1 MRLEITG
8 NISALQLQ
16 EVVAEAYDKWVE
28 KMIADNPDMDDLMT
42 HADAKITG
50 ITVNFQFKP
59 ESTTDWQVLTT
70 DNHEGIPEVLVVTAQ
85 TDEAGN
91 LLWDTVKDNDGDS
104 NFSEVEALNTAGTN
118 SIADKPE
125 IQSVYADKQ
134 LVNSAVYSM
143 FNGTTV
149 NVIQTADETVVQ
161 AYVLQ
166 DTAKHSEPKLISEVA
181 FPLETY
187 SELTAHYAELA
198 EL

>member
-28 KMIADNPDMDDLMT
+28 KMIADNPEMDDLMT

-50 ITVNFQFKP
+50 VTVDFQFKP

-70 DNHEGIPEVLVVTAQ
+70 DNHEGIPEVLVVTAE
-85 TDEAGN
+85 TDDEGN
-91 LLWDTVKDNDGDS
+91 LMWDTVKDNDGDS
-104 NFSEVEALNTAGTN
+104 NFSEVEAIITAGTQG
-118 SIADKPE
+118 ITDKPE
-125 IQSVYADKQ
+125 IESVYADKIP
-134 LVNSAVYSM
+134 VKADVYSM
-143 FNGTTV
+143 FNGNTV
-149 NVIQTADETVVQ
+149 NVIKLEDETVVQ
-161 AYVLQ
+161 VYVLQ

-181 FPLETY
+181 FPLEAY
-187 SELTAHYAELA
+187 SELSAHYAELA